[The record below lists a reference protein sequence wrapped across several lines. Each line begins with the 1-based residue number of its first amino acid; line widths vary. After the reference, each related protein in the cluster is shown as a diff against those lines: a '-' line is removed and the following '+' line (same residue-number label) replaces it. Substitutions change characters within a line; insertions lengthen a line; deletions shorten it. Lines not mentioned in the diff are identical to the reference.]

1 MKAAYL
7 GRWGMS
13 FGVDLYQNLVIM
25 LNFLP
30 HSANKTEY
38 DEVDMACF
46 FLANGLGKWQVFMA
60 ELIGY
65 AEISRYIDGEIM
77 HIKKKQTINY

>member
-1 MKAAYL
+1 
-7 GRWGMS
+7 MS

-46 FLANGLGKWQVFMA
+46 FLANGLGKWEVFMA

-65 AEISRYIDGEIM
+65 A
-77 HIKKKQTINY
+77 